1 MSTTSDFVLVS
12 HWRLAASRDQVWDA
26 LKHPV
31 EWPRWWPFV
40 RAVDE
45 LDAGDADGLGARYR
59 FHWASRLPYSIR
71 LLTTVTDI
79 RKPTLISARAE
90 GDLRGVGTWRLD
102 GDERETRVEYTWSVD
117 LDRAW
122 MRALLP
128 VLRPAFAWNHH
139 AVMAA
144 GEAGLSRHLA
154 SARATRDAAA
164 RIS

>member
-1 MSTTSDFVLVS
+1 MSTTDFVLVS
-12 HWRLAASRDQVWDA
+12 HWTIAADRRAVWQA

-31 EWPRWWPFV
+31 DWPHWWPFV

-45 LDAGDADGLGARYR
+45 LDAGDADGVGARYR

-79 RKPTLISARAE
+79 QEPTLIRARAE

-102 GDERETRVEYTWSVD
+102 DARGQTNVEYTWSVD
-117 LDRAW
+117 LDRSW

-128 VLRPAFAWNHH
+128 VLRPAFAWNHN

-144 GEAGLSRHLA
+144 GEAGLQNYL
-154 SARATRDAAA
+154 ARAAGSTSRT
-164 RIS
+164 

>member
-1 MSTTSDFVLVS
+1 MSTTDFVLVS
-12 HWRLAASRDQVWDA
+12 HWKIAADRQAVWEA

-79 RKPTLISARAE
+79 QEPNLIRARAE
-90 GDLRGVGTWRLD
+90 GDLRGVGTWKLD
-102 GDERETRVEYTWSVD
+102 DNMGGQTHVEYTWSVD
-117 LDRAW
+117 LDRGW

-128 VLRPAFAWNHH
+128 ILRPAFAWNHNT
-139 AVMAA
+139 VMAS
-144 GEAGLSRHLA
+144 GETGLRGYL
-154 SARATRDAAA
+154 ARAAKTPRT
-164 RIS
+164 

>member
-1 MSTTSDFVLVS
+1 MSDAADFVLVS
-12 HWRLAASRDQVWDA
+12 NWTLRAPIDAVWEA

-31 EWPRWWPFV
+31 EWPRWWSYV

-45 LDAGDADGLGARYR
+45 LDAGDAAGVGARYR
-59 FHWASRLPYSIR
+59 FHWSSRLPYSIR
-71 LLTTVTDI
+71 LLTTVTGI
-79 RKPTLISARAE
+79 ERPRRIVARAE

-102 GDERETRVEYTWSVD
+102 GDGGATRVEYTWRVD

-128 VLRPAFAWNHH
+128 VLRPVFAWNHN

-144 GEAGLSRHLA
+144 GERGLSVHLA
-154 SARATRDAAA
+154 SVRATAA
-164 RIS
+164 

>member
-1 MSTTSDFVLVS
+1 MSTTDFVLVS
-12 HWRLAASRDQVWDA
+12 HWTIATDRQATWRA

-79 RKPTLISARAE
+79 EEPNLIRAQAE
-90 GDLRGVGTWRLD
+90 GDLRGVGTWKL
-102 GDERETRVEYTWSVD
+102 GDTAGQTNVEYTWSVN
-117 LDRAW
+117 LDRSW

-128 VLRPAFAWNHH
+128 VLRPAFAWNHN

-144 GEAGLSRHLA
+144 GEVGLRNYL
-154 SARATRDAAA
+154 ARAASSTSRT
-164 RIS
+164 

>member
-1 MSTTSDFVLVS
+1 MPTTDFVLVS
-12 HWRLAASRDQVWDA
+12 HWTIAANRQAVWEA

-79 RKPTLISARAE
+79 QEPYLIRAE
-90 GDLRGVGTWRLD
+90 AQGDLRGVGTWKLD
-102 GDERETRVEYTWSVD
+102 DTGGQVNVEYTWSVD
-117 LDRAW
+117 LDRGW

-128 VLRPAFAWNHH
+128 VLRPAFAWNHN

-144 GEAGLSRHLA
+144 GEAGLRKYLLPAVNSASRP
-154 SARATRDAAA
+154 
-164 RIS
+164 

>member
-1 MSTTSDFVLVS
+1 MSTTDFVLVS
-12 HWRLAASRDQVWDA
+12 HWKIAADRQAVWEA

-79 RKPTLISARAE
+79 QEPNLIRARAE
-90 GDLRGVGTWRLD
+90 GDLRGVGTWKLD
-102 GDERETRVEYTWSVD
+102 DNMGGQTDVEYTWSVD
-117 LDRAW
+117 LDRSW

-128 VLRPAFAWNHH
+128 ILRPAFAWNHNT
-139 AVMAA
+139 VMAS
-144 GEAGLSRHLA
+144 GETGLRDYL
-154 SARATRDAAA
+154 ARAATTPRT
-164 RIS
+164 

>member
-1 MSTTSDFVLVS
+1 MSTTDFVLVS
-12 HWRLAASRDQVWDA
+12 HWTIAADRQSVWQA

-79 RKPTLISARAE
+79 EEPNLIRAQAE
-90 GDLRGVGTWRLD
+90 GDLRGVGTWKLD
-102 GDERETRVEYTWSVD
+102 DTAGQTNVEYTWSVN
-117 LDRAW
+117 LDRSW

-128 VLRPAFAWNHH
+128 VLRPAFAWNHN

-144 GEAGLSRHLA
+144 GEAGLRNYLARTANSTSR
-154 SARATRDAAA
+154 T
-164 RIS
+164 

>member
-1 MSTTSDFVLVS
+1 MSTTDFVLVS
-12 HWRLAASRDQVWDA
+12 HWTIAADRQAVWEA

-79 RKPTLISARAE
+79 QEPNLIRAE
-90 GDLRGVGTWRLD
+90 AQGDLRGVGTWKLD
-102 GDERETRVEYTWSVD
+102 DTG
-117 LDRAW
+117 
-122 MRALLP
+122 
-128 VLRPAFAWNHH
+128 
-139 AVMAA
+139 
-144 GEAGLSRHLA
+144 
-154 SARATRDAAA
+154 
-164 RIS
+164 